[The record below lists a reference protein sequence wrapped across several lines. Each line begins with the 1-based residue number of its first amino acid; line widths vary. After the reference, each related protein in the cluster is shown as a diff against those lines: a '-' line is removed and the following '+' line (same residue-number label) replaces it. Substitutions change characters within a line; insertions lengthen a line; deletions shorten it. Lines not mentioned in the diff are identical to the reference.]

1 MTENDFELARKIKIK
16 FGTATTEPSSIQ
28 LKKIKQDI
36 QALYAKG
43 VTPTEEDWVEI
54 VRRYCPDARS
64 YKYVY
69 EGAEIPALARLNELA
84 KNNNIEN

>member
-1 MTENDFELARKIKIK
+1 MNENDLELAKKVKIK

-28 LKKIKQDI
+28 LGKIKQDI
-36 QALYAKG
+36 QALHAKG
-43 VTPTEEDWVEI
+43 ITPSEEEWVEI

-69 EGAEIPALARLNELA
+69 EGAETPDLARLNELA
-84 KNNNIEN
+84 IQ

>member
-1 MTENDFELARKIKIK
+1 MTENDLELAKKIKIK

-28 LKKIKQDI
+28 LRKIKQDI
-36 QALYAKG
+36 QDLYAKG
-43 VTPTEEDWVEI
+43 ATPSEEDWVEI

-69 EGAEIPALARLNELA
+69 EGAEKADLATLNELA
-84 KNNNIEN
+84 KKQ